1 MKRVNEF
8 KRMFDVEGVIELAPL
23 KKKYR
28 SLVKEWHPD
37 KFPDGGEKAEQAE
50 SMSRRIIEGYHFLVS
65 MAPETQESQK
75 EAYLE
80 LTINSAIL
88 DLTHKGLLLEI
99 TFLNGDAHEY
109 FGVNR
114 QLFTKLLNADNQY
127 RFAKRK
133 VFNAFPHRKSKS
145 GTQDSD
151 SSTS

>member
-1 MKRVNEF
+1 
-8 KRMFDVEGVIELAPL
+8 
-23 KKKYR
+23 
-28 SLVKEWHPD
+28 
-37 KFPDGGEKAEQAE
+37 
-50 SMSRRIIEGYHFLVS
+50 
-65 MAPETQESQK
+65 
-75 EAYLE
+75 LE
-80 LTINSAIL
+80 LTTKSAIT

-133 VFNAFPHRKSKS
+133 VFNSFPHRKSKS

-151 SSTS
+151 TSTS